1 MINREG
7 SNDHLQIILHKFVD
21 LHNCS
26 LITTSVAVIGSR
38 EDGHD
43 VSLMCPVVAVHDEL
57 MGASDTSQV
66 VRVVELLRNVL
77 TKTVA
82 GTSW

>member
-43 VSLMCPVVAVHDEL
+43 VSLMCPVVAVHDKL
-57 MGASDTSQV
+57 MSASDTSQV